1 LKLSSEEIEKIES
14 AIAIATNLL
23 DENNQQVAADVLQD
37 HLNKLK
43 SWMEQIIAK
52 TIFFYF
58 FYFLNLDL
66 KYCPAV

>member
-37 HLNKLK
+37 HLKELK

-52 TIFFYF
+52 NFFF
-58 FYFLNLDL
+58 FFSIA
-66 KYCPAV
+66 KY

>member
-52 TIFFYF
+52 TILF